1 MKLKTLFRTKLIL
14 GDSSTSSGL
23 RRCLTAWDLT
33 LMGIGA
39 IIGAGIFVLT
49 GIAAATQAGPAI
61 VLSYVL
67 AGVACAFS
75 ALSYAELASSIGGCG
90 SAYGYAYA
98 GLGEFI
104 AWIIGWDLL
113 LEYGMACSTIS
124 IGWSGYVNNTLNA
137 IGVHLP
143 KALLIDPFNGGF
155 INLPAALLIVGLAW
169 LLSEGVKESARFN
182 KIVVFIK
189 LAAILFFIAVAAF
202 NVNPTNWHPFAPFGW
217 HGIVGGAALIF
228 FAYIGFD
235 AVSTAAEETIEP
247 RRALPIGII
256 VSLAICTVLY
266 VVVSGLLTGIA
277 YYPTLNVSSPVAD
290 SLVRL
295 GYRFA
300 GAVVAVGAI
309 AGLTTTTLV
318 MYYGFTRIFL
328 AMARDGL
335 LPKSLSHIH
344 PKSQTPR
351 RLILSVGSI
360 MALVAGFT
368 PINDV
373 AQLVN
378 IGTLAAFVV
387 VCAGVVVMRYT
398 QPNLPRAFRTPGSP
412 IIPALGVIFCI
423 YLMTGLS
430 RVTWISFLIWLVIGL
445 VVYFGYS
452 RFRSVLGNSAAKAG
466 SLS

>member
-1 MKLKTLFRTKLIL
+1 MKLKTLFRTKSISH
-14 GDSSTSSGL
+14 DAESSGL

-61 VLSYVL
+61 VVSYIL
-67 AGVACAFS
+67 AGVACALS

-104 AWIIGWDLL
+104 AWIIGWVLL

-124 IGWSGYVNNTLNA
+124 IGWSGYVNNTLSA
-137 IGVHLP
+137 MGIHIP
-143 KALLIDPFNGGF
+143 RALLIDPFSGGV
-155 INLPAALLIVGLAW
+155 INLPAALLIGGLAW
-169 LLSEGVKESARFN
+169 LLSVGVKESARFN

-189 LAAILFFIAVAAF
+189 LAAIAFFIAIAAF
-202 NVNPTNWHPFAPFGW
+202 HVNPANWHPFAPFGW

-256 VSLAICTVLY
+256 LSLAICTVIY
-266 VVVSGLLTGIA
+266 VVVAGLLTGIS
-277 YYPTLNVSSPVAD
+277 YYPTLNVSSPVAEA
-290 SLVRL
+290 LVRL
-295 GYRFA
+295 GFHFA
-300 GAVVAVGAI
+300 GAIVAIGAI

-318 MYYGFTRIFL
+318 MYFGFTRIFL

-335 LPKSLSHIH
+335 LPKALSHIH

-351 RLILSVGSI
+351 RLIISVGVI

-368 PINDV
+368 PINGV

-398 QPNLPRAFRTPGSP
+398 QPDLPRTFRTPGSP
-412 IIPALGVIFCI
+412 IIPTLGAVLCI
-423 YLMTGLS
+423 YLMSGLS
-430 RVTWISFLIWLVIGL
+430 RITWISFLIWLVAGL
-445 VVYFGYS
+445 VIYFSYS
-452 RFRSVLGNSAAKAG
+452 RFRSVLGNNPVKVE